1 MRLTCPACNAEN
13 SLEVLVGRE
22 ADARAVAGFL
32 ERHLPMG
39 ESMLR
44 YIALFRPAKRR
55 LGLARMVALVEELMP
70 DIERQQIDRKGRP
83 WRAEPRAWRTAFDV
97 VLAARDKGTLSL
109 PLTSHGYLY
118 EVLVGLAEKAEA
130 ASEQLREAERQRP
143 PEMRST
149 GGPRDLAGMAKSLG
163 QSLAAVPAAAPL
175 PSSAA
180 AAPAA
185 PAMPPGPSRAARAI
199 QAQIQ
204 AGRRPSSEESP

>member
-39 ESMLR
+39 ESLLR

-55 LGLARMVALVEELMP
+55 LGLGRMVALVEELMP
-70 DIERQQIDRKGRP
+70 DIERHAIDRKGRE
-83 WRAEPRAWRTAFDV
+83 WRADPRAWRAAFDT

-130 ASEQLREAERQRP
+130 AVEQQREAERTRP
-143 PEMRST
+143 AEMRST
-149 GGPRDLAGMAKSLG
+149 RGPRDLASMAQSVG
-163 QSLAAVPAAAPL
+163 QSLAAVPAP
-175 PSSAA
+175 
-180 AAPAA
+180 APAA
-185 PAMPPGPSRAARAI
+185 VAVSVAAPQPPAGPSRAAREI
-199 QAQIQ
+199 RAQIE
-204 AGRRPSSEESP
+204 AASRRPPAEEQS